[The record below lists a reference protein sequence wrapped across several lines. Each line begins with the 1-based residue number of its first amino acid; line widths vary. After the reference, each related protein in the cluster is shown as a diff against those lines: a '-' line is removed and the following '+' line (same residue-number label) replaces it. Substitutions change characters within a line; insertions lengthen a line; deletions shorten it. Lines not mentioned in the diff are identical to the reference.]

1 MPGEWQL
8 KNGELYKS
16 DAKVANETA
25 IIDKLGELSQIAIT
39 IFANDTRI
47 NTNIIVNGQRAIRT
61 TADPKV
67 AEAV

>member
-1 MPGEWQL
+1 M
-8 KNGELYKS
+8 
-16 DAKVANETA
+16 ANETA
-25 IIDKLGELSQIAIT
+25 IIDKIGELSQAAIT

-47 NTNIIVNGQRAIRT
+47 NANIIVNGQRAIRT